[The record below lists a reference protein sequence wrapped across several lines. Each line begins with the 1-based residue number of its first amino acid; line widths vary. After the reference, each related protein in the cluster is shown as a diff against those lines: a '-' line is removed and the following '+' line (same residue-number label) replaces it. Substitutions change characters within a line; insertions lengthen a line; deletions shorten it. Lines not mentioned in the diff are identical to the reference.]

1 MHNEKKRMFD
11 AVFDRVERNEEK
23 IDVDNTKELSIFL
36 DWIDKFQR
44 DNKNCAHIFGNITFN
59 DFLRN
64 TYQQMQNRHLD
75 DANSM
80 EKQDVKEK
88 QELIK
93 AYFKEYRSRK
103 KLNKMSKT
111 KISAHRNSVNY
122 KHN

>member
-23 IDVDNTKELSIFL
+23 IDIDNTKELSIFL

-44 DNKNCAHIFGNITFN
+44 DNKNYAHIFGNITFN

-64 TYQQMQNRHLD
+64 TYQQMQNRDLD

-111 KISAHRNSVNY
+111 KISVHRNSVNY

>member
-44 DNKNCAHIFGNITFN
+44 DNKNYAHIFGNITFN

-64 TYQQMQNRHLD
+64 TYQQMQNRDLD

-111 KISAHRNSVNY
+111 KISANRNSVNY

>member
-44 DNKNCAHIFGNITFN
+44 DNKNYAHIFGNITFN

-64 TYQQMQNRHLD
+64 TYQQMQNRDFD

-111 KISAHRNSVNY
+111 KISVHHNSVNY

>member
-44 DNKNCAHIFGNITFN
+44 DNKNYAHIFGNITFN

-64 TYQQMQNRHLD
+64 TYQQMQNRALD